1 MLVFAGWLCLI
12 ESSSLSSLKPT
23 FFNGFIYLYV
33 CLYIYF
39 NGVVYSVYIMWKNVN
54 LLRSTGRLQP
64 DLSEFAKSLLSDRL
78 MLRTVI
84 ELI

>member
-1 MLVFAGWLCLI
+1 M
-12 ESSSLSSLKPT
+12 
-23 FFNGFIYLYV
+23 
-33 CLYIYF
+33 
-39 NGVVYSVYIMWKNVN
+39 N

-64 DLSEFAKSLLSDRL
+64 DLAEFAKSLMGDRL